1 MSLLEEQKIQS
12 LDESQET
19 VRLEPLKMA
28 WITDFTIV
36 CPDRDILVVKECIM
50 RASKPLAAAIEDD
63 NSCNSL
69 SIKWRS
75 TGIKEVMRCIHAF
88 PGYSTSIDLV
98 LNAERFVA
106 ERNIVEFCFQ
116 YDIEPLLSSLK
127 TQMIS
132 RITKDGCN
140 VSWLYLFHKFKNPE
154 GKEPFKE
161 QIDSFIRTLAMTGP
175 NKSIEKYLA
184 LTYHPDDMLTDYRTM
199 IMALMKLSSKGTLY
213 GTIGG
218 DVWVPSISRE
228 TVAPD
233 LW

>member
-88 PGYSTSIDLV
+88 PGYLASIDLV

-106 ERNIVEFCFQ
+106 ERNIIEFCFQ

-127 TQMIS
+127 TQMIA

-175 NKSIEKYLA
+175 EKSIEKYLA
-184 LTYHPDDMLTDYRTM
+184 LTYHPDDMLADYRTM
-199 IMALMKLSSKGTLY
+199 IMALKKRLLKGQESPY
-213 GTIGG
+213 VTIGG
-218 DVWVPSISRE
+218 DVYGFLSPHK
-228 TVAPD
+228 
-233 LW
+233 

>member
-19 VRLEPLKMA
+19 VRPEPLKMA

-88 PGYSTSIDLV
+88 PGYSASIDLV
-98 LNAERFVA
+98 LNAERFTA

-175 NKSIEKYLA
+175 KSIEKYLA